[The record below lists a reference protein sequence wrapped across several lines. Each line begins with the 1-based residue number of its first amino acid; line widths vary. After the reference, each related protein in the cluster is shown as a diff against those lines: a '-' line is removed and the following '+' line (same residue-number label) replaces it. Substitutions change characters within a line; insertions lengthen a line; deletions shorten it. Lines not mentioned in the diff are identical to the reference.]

1 MRVGLTGG
9 IGAGKSTVSA
19 FFTELGAKVISSDLI
34 AQRLLDQKE
43 IQAELEIIFGKE
55 VIKDGITDR
64 KFLAE
69 QVFLDPALRLKLE
82 ALIHPLV
89 RKEVEAAFAQ
99 VPANEIAIN
108 EVPLLFEVGLAD
120 NYDFV
125 ISVLAEKEKRLQRTQ
140 ARGLTRAD
148 AVARM
153 SVQVEDDERISKSD
167 FIIKNDGDLDDLS
180 QQVKEVWEQLLA
192 SVKQ

>member
-1 MRVGLTGG
+1 LRVGLTGG

-19 FFTELGAKVISSDLI
+19 FFTELGAKVISSDSI
-34 AQRLLDQKE
+34 AQRLLDEKE

-99 VPANEIAIN
+99 VPPNLIAIN
-108 EVPLLFEVGLAD
+108 EVPLLFEVGLAG

>member
-1 MRVGLTGG
+1 LRVGLTGG

-82 ALIHPLV
+82 ALIHPQV

>member
-1 MRVGLTGG
+1 LRVGLTGG

-34 AQRLLDQKE
+34 AQQLLDQKE

-89 RKEVEAAFAQ
+89 RKEVAAAFDE

-125 ISVLAEKEKRLQRTQ
+125 ISVLADKEKRLQRTQ